1 MPGLGQNLLHHA
13 GDESHDLAQCT
24 LDWRVPQTVIK
35 QWPWICD
42 DIPVTVHFVCVQ
54 SCTFPPSSCFGEC
67 LGMGIFGKPKG
78 ERGQVEVTTSTTTT
92 TVTARNFGFD
102 GGQEE
107 LMAEADSGALPKMKQ
122 MSESIKAALDAG
134 DLNEFLELAQSVAFA
149 ARSSETP
156 LSPSI
161 HNPTWHDE
169 RGGLPAA
176 LTM

>member
-1 MPGLGQNLLHHA
+1 M
-13 GDESHDLAQCT
+13 
-24 LDWRVPQTVIK
+24 IK
-35 QWPWICD
+35 QWPWIYV
-42 DIPVTVHFVCVQ
+42 DIPVTVHFVRVQ

-78 ERGQVEVTTSTTTT
+78 ERGQVEVTTTTTTT
-92 TVTARNFGFD
+92 TVTARNFGF
-102 GGQEE
+102 GGGEEE
-107 LMAEADSGALPKMKQ
+107 LMKQADLEALPKMKR

>member
-1 MPGLGQNLLHHA
+1 
-13 GDESHDLAQCT
+13 
-24 LDWRVPQTVIK
+24 
-35 QWPWICD
+35 
-42 DIPVTVHFVCVQ
+42 
-54 SCTFPPSSCFGEC
+54 
-67 LGMGIFGKPKG
+67 MGIFGKPKG
-78 ERGQVEVTTSTTTT
+78 ERGQVEVTTTTTTT
-92 TVTARNFGFD
+92 TVTARNFGF
-102 GGQEE
+102 GGGEEE
-107 LMAEADSGALPKMKQ
+107 LMKQADLEALPKMKR

-134 DLNEFLELAQSVAFA
+134 DLNEFLELAQSVASA